1 MSERTEFPTTAHGK
15 LEVTG
20 WIIGV
25 VDAEKDATEI
35 AHAIE
40 ATGVPADHLLIEA
53 GTAALRQL
61 QTQQAHQQQGGLL
74 ARAFDSVEKAF
85 EGREPA
91 RQALESEAR
100 QGRTFLGVHMS
111 QDDQLDG
118 VRNTFVEHGAHT
130 VYVFRPTGIGQLA

>member
-1 MSERTEFPTTAHGK
+1 MSERTEFPTTSHGK

-20 WIIGV
+20 WVIGV
-25 VDAEKDATEI
+25 VDAEKDAAEI

-40 ATGVPADHLLIEA
+40 ATGVPADRIVIET
-53 GTAALRQL
+53 GPAALSQL
-61 QTQQAHQQQGGLL
+61 ETQQANEQKEGLL
-74 ARAFDSVEKAF
+74 ARAFDSVEEAF

-100 QGRTFLGVHMS
+100 QGHTIVGAHMS

-118 VRNTFVEHGAHT
+118 LRNIFIEHAAHT
-130 VYVFRPTGIGQLA
+130 LYVFRPTGIGQLA

>member
-1 MSERTEFPTTAHGK
+1 MSERKEFQTTAHGK

-25 VDAEKDATEI
+25 VDTENSAAEI

-40 ATGVPADHLLIEA
+40 AAGVPADRIVIET
-53 GTAALRQL
+53 GPAALSQL
-61 QTQQAHQQQGGLL
+61 QTQQANRQKEGLL
-74 ARAFDSVEKAF
+74 ARALDSVEEAF

-91 RQALESEAR
+91 HQALESEAQ
-100 QGRTFLGVHMS
+100 QGHTIVGVDMS

-118 VRNTFVEHGAHT
+118 IRTTFIEHGAHT